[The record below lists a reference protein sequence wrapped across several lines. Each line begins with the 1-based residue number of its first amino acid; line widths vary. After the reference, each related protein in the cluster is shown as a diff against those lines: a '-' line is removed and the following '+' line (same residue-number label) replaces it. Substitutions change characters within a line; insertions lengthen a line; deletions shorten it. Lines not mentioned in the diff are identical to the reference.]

1 MTLLDRRLILVLGK
15 GGVGRSTMAAAIAAA
30 CARRGRKTLLY
41 QSNAKD
47 RYGDYFGKPTLGPEP
62 TELAP
67 NLYGLNTS
75 PAHALHEYGL
85 MILKFERIY
94 DMIFENRVTKA
105 FLRAIPG
112 LDDYAILGK
121 AWYHTTQER
130 KGRPVWDTVVF
141 DMPASGHSMSM
152 LRIPWVIT
160 ETVPEGPLTR
170 DARTV
175 QGLLRD
181 PARTAAILVTIAEE
195 MPVTEARDLASK
207 IAPLGIIPQR
217 VLVNQ
222 MFPDHFPAGSPS
234 ARVLAAL
241 STAQPDE
248 PLASL
253 TAHGCMARSRRAL
266 NEHYFAE
273 VAATVPAP
281 AHPIPYLSRPALGPA
296 DIQQLSQIV
305 EKALTA
311 PAVPNNTAPPAAA
324 SAPPAAPSAGA

>member
-1 MTLLDRRLILVLGK
+1 
-15 GGVGRSTMAAAIAAA
+15 MAAAIASA
-30 CARRGRKTLLY
+30 CARRGRRTLLY

-47 RYGDYFGKPTLGPEP
+47 RYGDYFGKPTLGPSP

-75 PAHALHEYGL
+75 PAHALREYGL

-105 FLRAIPG
+105 FLRAVPG
-112 LDDYAILGK
+112 LDDYAVLGK
-121 AWYHTTQER
+121 AWYHTTQEKR
-130 KGRPVWDTVVF
+130 GKPVWDTVVF
-141 DMPASGHSMSM
+141 DMPASGHSLSM
-152 LRIPWVIT
+152 LRIPWVIVN
-160 ETVPEGPLTR
+160 TVPEGPLTR

-181 PARTAAILVTIAEE
+181 QARTAAILVTIAEE
-195 MPVTEARDLASK
+195 MPVTEARELADK
-207 IAPLGIIPQR
+207 LTPLGIIPQR

-222 MFPDHFPAGSPS
+222 MFPDHFPPTSPP
-234 ARVLAAL
+234 ARVLGALAA
-241 STAQPDE
+241 AHPAD

-253 TAHGCMARSRRAL
+253 TAHGQMACSRRAL

-273 VAATVPAP
+273 VAATVAAP
-281 AHPIPYLSRPALGPA
+281 THPVPYLTRPALLPA
-296 DIQQLSQIV
+296 DIQLLSGIV

-311 PAVPNNTAPPAAA
+311 PIG
-324 SAPPAAPSAGA
+324 S

>member
-1 MTLLDRRLILVLGK
+1 MTLLDRRLILVMGK
-15 GGVGRSTMAAAIAAA
+15 GGVGRSTMAAAIASA
-30 CARRGRKTLLY
+30 CARRGRRTLLY

-47 RYGDYFGKPTLGPEP
+47 RFGAYFGKPPLGPEP
-62 TELAP
+62 TELAD

-75 PAHALHEYGL
+75 PADALREYGL

-94 DMIFENRVTKA
+94 EMVFENRVTKA

-112 LDDYAILGK
+112 LDDYSVLGK
-121 AWYHTTQER
+121 AWFHTTETKR
-130 KGRPVWDTVVF
+130 GKPLWDTLVF

-175 QGLLRD
+175 QAMLRD
-181 PARTAAILVTIAEE
+181 PARTAAVIVTIGEE
-195 MPVTEARDLASK
+195 MPVTEARELAQK
-207 IAPLGIIPQR
+207 LHPLGVVPQR

-222 MFPDHFPAGSPS
+222 MFPDHFPAGSPAS
-234 ARVLAAL
+234 RVLGAL
-241 STAQPDE
+241 ATAQPRE

-253 TAHGCMARSRRAL
+253 CAHGHMAQSRRAL

-281 AHPIPYLSRPALGPA
+281 AHPVPYLSRAALGPA
-296 DIQQLSQIV
+296 DIQQLSLVV
-305 EKALTA
+305 EKALSA
-311 PAVPNNTAPPAAA
+311 PAT
-324 SAPPAAPSAGA
+324 